1 MVSRGSEFS
10 RQRVP
15 AHGRSQENQM
25 PEPTTTI
32 KQPKWYRR
40 AGCLIP
46 LLIVLSP
53 FLLIGYGILEV
64 WIEKNRP
71 TYYERGQDFPL
82 DDLPASAHD
91 VRFCPSMPFAP
102 SGRTYEFK
110 CTESDFREWAS
121 KARLKHPELSEVRVE
136 RSEFLSENRLPVVS
150 RDGIVSEETVGDYL
164 ISDWR
169 YTDQGLYFAYD
180 LKSGRAIKW
189 SHSR

>member
-1 MVSRGSEFS
+1 MMSETDS
-10 RQRVP
+10 
-15 AHGRSQENQM
+15 
-25 PEPTTTI
+25 TI
-32 KQPKWYRR
+32 KQSKWYRR
-40 AGCLIP
+40 TGCLIP

-53 FLLIGYGILEV
+53 FLLIGYGVLEV

-71 TYYERGQDFPL
+71 TYYERGSDFPL

-110 CTESDFREWAS
+110 CTESDYREWAR
-121 KARLKHPELSEVRVE
+121 KARLKHPELSEVRVVE
-136 RSEFLSENRLPVVS
+136 SDFLSSERLPAVA
-150 RDGIVSEETVGDYL
+150 RDGTVSEESVTDYL
-164 ISDWR
+164 ISDWI

-180 LKSGRAIKW
+180 RNGGRAIKW